1 MILYKWNGRI
11 GVSVSVVLVCVML
24 RVTGCE
30 ENFIA
35 AADFM
40 FY

>member
-1 MILYKWNGRI
+1 MILHKWNGRI
-11 GVSVSVVLVCVML
+11 GVSVPFVLVCAML

-35 AADFM
+35 AAVFM